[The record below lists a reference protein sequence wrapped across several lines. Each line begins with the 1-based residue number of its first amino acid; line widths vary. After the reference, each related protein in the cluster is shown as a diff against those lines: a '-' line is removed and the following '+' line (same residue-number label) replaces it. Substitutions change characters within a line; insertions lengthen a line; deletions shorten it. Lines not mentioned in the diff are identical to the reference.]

1 MVEVIVKCEV
11 WSLLFQISFECVSM
25 SESGLRLLEWLQ
37 QQQQQ
42 QQCSLVEDVEKDS
55 IPSLSVDRL
64 LVDMSDVIANSCLAS
79 SSSPSWHSGLLSH
92 ADVIDYSLHYLETIF
107 CLIRSAPVTCDVTRH
122 FTPMKNYANRSNF
135 VMEKYFISI

>member
-25 SESGLRLLEWLQ
+25 SESGLRLLEWL
-37 QQQQQ
+37 QQQ

-79 SSSPSWHSGLLSH
+79 SSPSPSWHSGLLSH

-107 CLIRSAPVTCDVTRH
+107 CLIRSAAPVMFSLH
-122 FTPMKNYANRSNF
+122 QSLHAN
-135 VMEKYFISI
+135 EKLCQ